1 MKEYLEKNNII
12 YYIHTSQDTWYKRNV
27 ERDYLKIEDLIK
39 CYFTVKKYEYGDFTV
54 YAKEI

>member
-1 MKEYLEKNNII
+1 MKEYLEKNKTI

-27 ERDYLKIEDLIK
+27 ERDYLNIEDLIK

-54 YAKEI
+54 